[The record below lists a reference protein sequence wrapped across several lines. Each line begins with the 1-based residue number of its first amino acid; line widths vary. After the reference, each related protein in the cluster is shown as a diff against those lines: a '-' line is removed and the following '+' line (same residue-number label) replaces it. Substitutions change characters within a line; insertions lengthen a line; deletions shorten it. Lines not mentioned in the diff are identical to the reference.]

1 MAWDVEPRSNEL
13 MIACWGF
20 WAALRSF
27 APRKNLL
34 NRIHASGFYRSD
46 ASPEASVLL
55 HRSQK
60 AKRLASVKTLEFHF
74 LAFLRRPGPSQVI
87 RTTLTH
93 ALSATSCC
101 TLF

>member
-34 NRIHASGFYRSD
+34 DRIHASGFYRSD

-55 HRSQK
+55 HWIPEG
-60 AKRLASVKTLEFHF
+60 AKRLASVKTLESF
-74 LAFLRRPGPSQVI
+74 LFGFFAEASPSQVI
-87 RTTLTH
+87 RTT
-93 ALSATSCC
+93 
-101 TLF
+101 